1 MRSNANSQRNLHP
14 CLLLLGATE
23 LKYVAAALFLQ
34 ASQDQPV
41 RSVKEE
47 EDKES
52 FFSPLSHLAYHT
64 A

>member
-1 MRSNANSQRNLHP
+1 MPTANGIYTPACFSW
-14 CLLLLGATE
+14 GATE

-47 EDKES
+47 DKES